1 MHLDNWFG
9 DSYDIVKQSIL
20 RWLSSRGK
28 WAAHPMFTES
38 IDTGLADEFSEF
50 LDVRLVSREVLDR
63 RSDREAF
70 LKPAKSCQANLFLD
84 PDTGLRLPPSR
95 PTPKHL
101 MGAELVEI
109 AKARPKKLTLVFDQ
123 SLSRSSPRNEQPNEM
138 PPEAHPDKPNPA
150 SDIRREQ
157 IKKKLCWLAERGVHG
172 VAYESHA
179 CFVLVSASRD
189 ALDRAERTLLKNSR
203 LPPDR
208 LVRAKEDGG

>member
-1 MHLDNWFG
+1 MRLDKWFG
-9 DSYDIVKQSIL
+9 DSYDIVKQSLL
-20 RWLSSRGK
+20 RWLCSCGE
-28 WAAHPMFTES
+28 WQAHPMFTKS
-38 IDTGLADEFSEF
+38 VDPRRADKFERF
-50 LDVRLVSREVLDR
+50 LGVDLVSKEAISGR
-63 RSDREAF
+63 RNRKNFVAQS
-70 LKPAKSCQANLFLD
+70 KKCQSHLFLD
-84 PDTGLRLPPSR
+84 PDTGLRIGR
-95 PTPKHL
+95 ATPKHVT
-101 MGAELVEI
+101 GDELVEI

-123 SLSRSSPRNEQPNEM
+123 SFSRSSPRNEQPNER

-157 IKKKLCWLAERGVHG
+157 LKKKLCWLAEQGVHG

-189 ALDRAERTLLKNSR
+189 ALDRAERTLLRESR